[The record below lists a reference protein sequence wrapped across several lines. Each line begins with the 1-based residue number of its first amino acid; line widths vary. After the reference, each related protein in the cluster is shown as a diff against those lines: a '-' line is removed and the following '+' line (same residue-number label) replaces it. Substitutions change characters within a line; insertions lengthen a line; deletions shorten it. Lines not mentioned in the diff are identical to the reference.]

1 MIMETTTLKPS
12 TKTKWALDP
21 THSELAFKVRHMMIT
36 NVKGEFR
43 KFDGSLLTEGLDF
56 TKSSIDVTID
66 ASSIFTNEDKRD
78 DHLKSGDFF
87 DVENYPT
94 LLFQG
99 KSFKKL
105 YDDEYKLKGVL
116 TIKGVSKEIELDVE
130 FGGINK
136 DPWGNEKAGF
146 SVEGKINRKDFGLNW
161 NAALETGGVLVSE
174 EVKISAEVQFVR
186 PQTQPI

>member
-43 KFDGSLLTEGLDF
+43 KFDGSLLTEGSDF

-78 DHLKSGDFF
+78 GHLKSGDFF

-146 SVEGKINRKDFGLNW
+146 SVDGKINRKDFGLNW